1 MFAII
6 DAIENNLEHEFIT
19 QIYLKY
25 YKKMRAKAFF
35 IVHDELEADEIVQE
49 SFIKLIEHVKELMM
63 FDPIKVPA
71 YVMVTVKNVS
81 LHHWHNIKNEQE
93 YKAPVSD
100 DEFDRLLADEKGIPE
115 EIYIHEEE
123 LQALADTL
131 KKLPEKDRLVLES
144 KYILSLSDKE
154 IAEQLNISTPSVRS
168 YLTRARRKA
177 YAIMKED
184 YPMAETIGISKQNIQ
199 ESYEDFI
206 FRKVMAIYAA
216 NENKRILS
224 EIKS

>member
-35 IVHDELEADEIVQE
+35 IVHDELEAEEIVQE

-63 FDPIKVPA
+63 LDPIKVPV

-81 LHHWHNIKNEQE
+81 LHHWRNIKNEQA

-100 DEFDRLLADEKGIPE
+100 EEFDRLLADEKGIPE

-184 YPMAETIGISKQNIQ
+184 YPMAETIGISKQNI
-199 ESYEDFI
+199 
-206 FRKVMAIYAA
+206 
-216 NENKRILS
+216 
-224 EIKS
+224 